1 MKRFSYGESI
11 TGMLT
16 EFAKYA
22 KTADSL
28 ATIWVAPND
37 EPEEL
42 AKLEVITAFAKV
54 CREMLDDLEE
64 AVNHEKPYYSGEV
77 PYYEDAKEV
86 PE

>member
-1 MKRFSYGESI
+1 MKRFSYGASI
-11 TGMLT
+11 TEMLT
-16 EFAKYA
+16 DFAKYA

-28 ATIWVAPND
+28 AIIWDASND
-37 EPEEL
+37 DPEEL

-64 AVNHEKPYYSGEV
+64 SVNREKPYYGGA
-77 PYYEDAKEV
+77 PYYEKPDED